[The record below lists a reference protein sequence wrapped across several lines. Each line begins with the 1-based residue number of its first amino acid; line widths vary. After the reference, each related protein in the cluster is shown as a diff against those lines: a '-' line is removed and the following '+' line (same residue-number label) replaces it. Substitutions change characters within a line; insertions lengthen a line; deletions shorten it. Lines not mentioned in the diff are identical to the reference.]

1 MSKSNRMGIIVTM
14 FYVYMIKNK
23 YDKLYVGVTTNLK
36 DRLYYHN
43 TRQGAQFTKS
53 KSKFSIVFHEQYNTL
68 AEARKREIQIKKWRR
83 DKKELIIER
92 FQNGLPTK
100 L

>member
-1 MSKSNRMGIIVTM
+1 MGIIVTM

-53 KSKFSIVFHEQYNTL
+53 KSKFYLVFSEQYVTL
-68 AEARKREIQIKKWRR
+68 VEARKREIQIKKWRR
-83 DKKELIIER
+83 DKKELLIDR
-92 FQNGLPTK
+92 FRQVLSTK

>member
-1 MSKSNRMGIIVTM
+1 M

-23 YDKLYVGVTTNLK
+23 YDKLYIGVTENLK

-43 TRQGAQFTKS
+43 TKQGAQYTKS
-53 KSKFSIVFHEQYNTL
+53 NSKFYIAFSEQYNTL

-92 FQNGLPTK
+92 FKKGLSTK
-100 L
+100 P